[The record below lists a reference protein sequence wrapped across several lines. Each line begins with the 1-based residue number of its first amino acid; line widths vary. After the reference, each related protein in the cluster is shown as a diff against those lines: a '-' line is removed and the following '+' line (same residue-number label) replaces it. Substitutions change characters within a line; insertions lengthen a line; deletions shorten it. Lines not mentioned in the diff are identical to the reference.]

1 MNNNDDSYV
10 VVLFYFYGYYCWEM
24 GWIHNNAWG
33 KENESCGVS
42 MDSIAVVIE

>member
-1 MNNNDDSYV
+1 MMIHTW
-10 VVLFYFYGYYCWEM
+10 LFCSIFMVTIVGRWD
-24 GWIHNNAWG
+24 GSINKAWG

>member
-1 MNNNDDSYV
+1 MVTIVGRWDGSINNT
-10 VVLFYFYGYYCWEM
+10 
-24 GWIHNNAWG
+24 WG